1 MDFYIVEIILTN
13 GGGQMKNK
21 LKLFI
26 KQNGFLLFLFIC
38 VCAVAVGTVFLATQ
52 NLRAEKDLEEQEL
65 VILEEVKNEESDDV
79 ALEDTEQVSSIEDNT
94 DDDVVTNEDEVLEVV
109 EPEAAVTDEIVEETI
124 ATDKVEIEYVEEYE
138 EEDIELVTNKPITSI
153 IPVDGEILTAFTYDK
168 LIYSETLAEWRKHSG
183 IDIKAAEGTKV
194 KVPLDGTIKEV
205 IEDDLWGITIVID
218 HGDGLETRL
227 SNLGTKEMV
236 KPGIIVNRGDYI
248 STVGKTASIEML
260 MEPHLHYELTKNG
273 EIIDPRSITN

>member
-38 VCAVAVGTVFLATQ
+38 VCVVAVGTVFIATQ
-52 NLRAEKDLEEQEL
+52 DLRAAEDLEEQEL
-65 VILEEVKNEESDDV
+65 VILEEVKNEESEDV

-94 DDDVVTNEDEVLEVV
+94 ADEVATNE
-109 EPEAAVTDEIVEETI
+109 VTDEIVEETI
-124 ATDKVEIEYVEEYE
+124 ANDKVEIEYVEEYE

-153 IPVDGEILTAFTYDK
+153 LPVEGKILTDFTLDK
-168 LIYSETLAEWRKHSG
+168 LIFSETLAEWRMHSG
-183 IDIKAAEGTKV
+183 IDIEASEGTKV
-194 KVPLDGTIKEV
+194 KAPLDGTIKEV

-218 HGDGLETRL
+218 HGDGLETRF

-236 KPGIIVNRGDYI
+236 KSGIMVSRGDYI
-248 STVGKTASIEML
+248 STVGKTANIEML
-260 MEPHLHYELTKNG
+260 MEPHLHYEATKNG
-273 EIIDPRSITN
+273 KIIDPRSITN

>member
-38 VCAVAVGTVFLATQ
+38 VCVVAVGTVFIATQ
-52 NLRAEKDLEEQEL
+52 DLRAEKDLEEQEL
-65 VILEEVKNEESDDV
+65 VILEEIKNDESDDV
-79 ALEDTEQVSSIEDNT
+79 ALDDTEQVSSIGDSTADGVNTNIGEVSEVVDSEIVVT
-94 DDDVVTNEDEVLEVV
+94 DD
-109 EPEAAVTDEIVEETI
+109 IVEETI
-124 ATDKVEIEYVEEYE
+124 ANEKVEIEYVEEYE

-153 IPVDGEILTAFTYDK
+153 LPVAGEILTEFTLDH
-168 LIYSETLAEWRKHSG
+168 LIYSETLAEWRMHSG
-183 IDIKAAEGTKV
+183 IDIKASEGTKV
-194 KVPLDGTIKEV
+194 KAPLDGTIKEV

-236 KPGIIVNRGDYI
+236 KPGIIVSRGDYI
-248 STVGKTASIEML
+248 STVGKTANIEML
-260 MEPHLHYELTKNG
+260 MESHLHYEATKNG
-273 EIIDPRSITN
+273 KIIDPRSITS

>member
-1 MDFYIVEIILTN
+1 
-13 GGGQMKNK
+13 MKNK
-21 LKLFI
+21 LKLFV

-38 VCAVAVGTVFLATQ
+38 VCVVAVGTVFIATQ
-52 NLRAEKDLEEQEL
+52 DLRAEEDLEEQEL
-65 VILEEVKNEESDDV
+65 VILEEANKEDSEDV

-94 DDDVVTNEDEVLEVV
+94 GDEVANNNLEVVSEVDSPDVVTE
-109 EPEAAVTDEIVEETI
+109 EIVEETI
-124 ATDKVEIEYVEEYE
+124 AKDKVEIEYVEEYE

-153 IPVDGEILTAFTYDK
+153 LPVEGEVLTAFTLDK
-168 LIYSETLAEWRKHSG
+168 LIYSETLAEWRMHSG

-194 KVPLDGTIKEV
+194 KAPLDGTIKEV

-227 SNLGTKEMV
+227 SNLGTTEMV
-236 KPGIIVNRGDYI
+236 KPGIMVSKGDYI

-260 MEPHLHYELTKNG
+260 MEPHLHYEATKNG
-273 EIIDPRSITN
+273 KIIDHRSITN